1 MECLDDKSVLRNR
14 VWSRILTWFKNK
26 LTPSSKYG
34 LSDFYYDAML
44 IRIPYR
50 KGPIWKWYAYWGSLI
65 LQTTSLAP
73 RLFTLSR
80 IVARYWM
87 ERPNIY
93 SSEQNA
99 GYVHLG
105 FWSLWASPEG
115 FAGYDSK
122 GNVLHNDSVITS
134 FRQALAKS
142 HSKDTVVYVVGHSLG
157 GAVSRYSPI
166 FPLAVAAGLRL
177 ICIPASPH

>member
-1 MECLDDKSVLRNR
+1 
-14 VWSRILTWFKNK
+14 VWSRILTWLKKK

-34 LSDFYYDAML
+34 LSDFCYGATL

-65 LQTTSLAP
+65 LQTTSWAP
-73 RLFTLSR
+73 GLFRRSR
-80 IVARYWM
+80 IVARYWI
-87 ERPNIY
+87 ERPNIW
-93 SSEQNA
+93 SSQRNA

-115 FAGYDSK
+115 FAGYGAK
-122 GNVLHNDSVITS
+122 GGASYENSVMTS
-134 FRQALAKS
+134 LRQALKISQARN
-142 HSKDTVVYVVGHSLG
+142 TIVYVVGHSLG

-166 FPLAVAAGLRL
+166 FPLVVATVLRL
-177 ICIPASPH
+177 IGIPASPH